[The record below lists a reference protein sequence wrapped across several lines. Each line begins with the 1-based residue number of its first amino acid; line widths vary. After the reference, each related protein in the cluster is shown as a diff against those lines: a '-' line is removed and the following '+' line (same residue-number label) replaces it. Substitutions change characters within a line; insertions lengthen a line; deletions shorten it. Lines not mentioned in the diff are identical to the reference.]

1 MSENT
6 TEELA
11 GDSDSENQD
20 STARILV
27 QAFVLGALAVVAMA
41 LSSTPSDPGTMLP
54 LDGLFDKV
62 VWLGFAVYALIS
74 SLGIICWRSW
84 GAFVGVHVAAGVLA
98 IPAAGFLI
106 TLL

>member
-11 GDSDSENQD
+11 EDSENQD

-27 QAFVLGALAVVAMA
+27 HAFVLGALAVVAMA

-54 LDGLFDKV
+54 MDGLFDTV
-62 VWLGFAVYALIS
+62 VWLAFAVYALIS
-74 SLGIICWRSW
+74 SIGIICWRSW

-98 IPAAGFLI
+98 IPAAGFLSA
-106 TLL
+106 LL

>member
-1 MSENT
+1 MSENI
-6 TEELA
+6 TEEPDS
-11 GDSDSENQD
+11 DSDSENQD
-20 STARILV
+20 RTARIRLHV
-27 QAFVLGALAVVAMA
+27 FVLGALAVVAMD
-41 LSSTPSDPGTMLP
+41 LSSTPSHGSMLP
-54 LDGLFDKV
+54 LDGLFDTV

-84 GAFVGVHVAAGVLA
+84 GALVGMHVAAGVLA